1 MLDVKRLTML
11 RDLAEHGRVT
21 AVAELHGVT
30 PSAVSQQLRVLE
42 TEAGAALIRREGRIL
57 RLTAAGTALA
67 AESEHVLAA
76 LERAEGAVRT
86 LDAEPSGEL
95 EIGCVPSALATVAAP
110 LVAELTAR
118 HPRLRP
124 RIVESEPE
132 DSVPRLKQHGLDLAV
147 AYRYHLLG
155 PPPWSGITAV
165 ALFDDPLMV
174 AIPEDLRQAVEDG
187 GLGPLRDRAWISAP
201 TSSACHE
208 VLVHACRNADFTPRI
223 DHWYSD
229 LRSAL
234 SLVAT
239 GLAVTVLPNL
249 LCADPPAGVA
259 VLPLPGR
266 GRTVEALVR
275 AGAEHQ
281 PAIAAAL
288 TALADLNGGE
298 TTRRG
303 HRGGRRQ
310 EGETCSFGT

>member
-1 MLDVKRLTML
+1 MLEVKRLTML

-42 TEAGAALIRREGRIL
+42 AEAGATLIRREGRVL
-57 RLTAAGTALA
+57 RLTAAGAALA

-76 LERAEGAVRT
+76 LERAEGAVRA
-86 LDAEPSGEL
+86 LDAEPGGEL
-95 EIGCVPSALATVAAP
+95 DIGCVPSALPTVAAP
-110 LVAELTAR
+110 LVAELAVR

-132 DSVPRLKQHGLDLAV
+132 DSVPRLKQHGLDLVV
-147 AYRYHLLG
+147 AYHYHLLG
-155 PPPWSGITAV
+155 SPPRSGITAV

-174 AIPEDLRQAVEDG
+174 AVPEDLRHAVQED
-187 GLGPLRDRAWISAP
+187 GLGPLRDRSWISAP
-201 TSSACHE
+201 ASSACDE
-208 VLVHACRNADFTPRI
+208 VLLHACRNAGFTPRI
-223 DHWYSD
+223 DHRYSD
-229 LRSAL
+229 LRAAL

-249 LCADPPAGVA
+249 LCTAPPAGIA
-259 VLPLPGR
+259 LLPLPGR

-275 AGAEHQ
+275 AGTEHQ

-288 TALADLNGGE
+288 AAL
-298 TTRRG
+298 
-303 HRGGRRQ
+303 RQ
-310 EGETCSFGT
+310 VGPLRAT